1 MNGAAIGGGQ
11 PLRQRVMEALWHFW
25 CPLHVEEELRP
36 YLEGTW
42 GEPVAADALAGLL
55 AAQRRALEQAGAAAV
70 RICLGILPDGHAEPG
85 WWALPTWPLWVR
97 IVDPDGQQARR
108 YWLLRQLYRAPV
120 IPTRSDAAGA
130 RALVALW
137 ERLAAHLPPQEVA
150 QFREVVSREDP
161 AAVSDWEQDRFA
173 IWGEVAD
180 MQFDLVA
187 AGDRRRRLEIAERL
201 AAELSPAAQLFGRDP
216 PAR

>member
-42 GEPVAADALAGLL
+42 GEPVAADALVGLL

-70 RICLGILPDGHAEPG
+70 RICLGILPDGHAEPS

-120 IPTRSDAAGA
+120 ISTRSDAAGA

-137 ERLAAHLPPQEVA
+137 ERLAVHLPPQEVA

-161 AAVSDWEQDRFA
+161 AVVSDWEQDRFA

>member
-70 RICLGILPDGHAEPG
+70 RICLGIFPDGHAAKDNVMALTELKPSPEYEKVVETCGGRGEKVEGPG
-85 WWALPTWPLWVR
+85 DLVPALRRGLEAVHAGTPVTLNV
-97 IVDPDGQQARR
+97 QTQARR
-108 YWLLRQLYRAPV
+108 
-120 IPTRSDAAGA
+120 
-130 RALVALW
+130 
-137 ERLAAHLPPQEVA
+137 
-150 QFREVVSREDP
+150 
-161 AAVSDWEQDRFA
+161 
-173 IWGEVAD
+173 
-180 MQFDLVA
+180 
-187 AGDRRRRLEIAERL
+187 
-201 AAELSPAAQLFGRDP
+201 
-216 PAR
+216 